1 CLRSGALRARARA
14 RAPAER
20 WDTPGIRDAPDRGH
34 DGAHCRHSQTSR
46 GHRRGRVVVSSL
58 AGSSPHRGDPQGIP
72 GHACADAE
80 ARAGAGACPATVADM
95 SGRLADVVIPVYA
108 DVEVTRACIESVLW
122 MSGEAVR
129 RVIVVNDCAPDPA
142 MAVMLEGLAQAHP
155 AMVLLTNEQ
164 NLGFVGS
171 ANRGLAARHGD
182 AVLLNSDTLV

>member
-1 CLRSGALRARARA
+1 
-14 RAPAER
+14 
-20 WDTPGIRDAPDRGH
+20 
-34 DGAHCRHSQTSR
+34 
-46 GHRRGRVVVSSL
+46 
-58 AGSSPHRGDPQGIP
+58 
-72 GHACADAE
+72 
-80 ARAGAGACPATVADM
+80 VADM

-182 AVLLNSDTLV
+182 AVLLNSDTLVTPGWLEELLAVAYDEDRVACVSPLSNNATIYSVPTFGQGTTADRVPLGQVGRDSNRVPP